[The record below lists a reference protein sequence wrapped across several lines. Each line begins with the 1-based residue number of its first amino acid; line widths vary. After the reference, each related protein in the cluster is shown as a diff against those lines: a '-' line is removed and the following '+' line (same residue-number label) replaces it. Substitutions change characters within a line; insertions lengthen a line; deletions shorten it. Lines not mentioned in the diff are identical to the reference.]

1 MEGSVPQAFATRWTR
16 EGSEVVVTI
25 VGEVDLTTAPR
36 VREAVKDARDSVAP
50 VALTT
55 VILDLSEVEHLDSLG
70 LAVLVETAAECHSAE
85 QALALI
91 CPTPVVTRPL
101 EMTGLDG
108 ILTITASLDEAR
120 EAAREYLSGKA

>member
-1 MEGSVPQAFATRWTR
+1 MPQAFATRWTR
-16 EGSEVVVTI
+16 EGSEVIVTI

-36 VREAVKDARDSVAP
+36 VREAVKDARDSVGP

-85 QALALI
+85 QALALV

-120 EAAREYLSGKA
+120 EAAREYLSGKS

>member
-1 MEGSVPQAFATRWTR
+1 MPQAFATRWTR
-16 EGSEVVVTI
+16 EGSEVIVTI

-36 VREAVKDARDSVAP
+36 VREAVKDARDSAGP

-85 QALALI
+85 QALALV

-120 EAAREYLSGKA
+120 EVAREYLSGKS

>member
-120 EAAREYLSGKA
+120 EAAREYLSGKS

>member
-1 MEGSVPQAFATRWTR
+1 MPQAFATRWTR
-16 EGSEVVVTI
+16 EGSEVIVTI

-36 VREAVKDARDSVAP
+36 VREAVKDARDSVGP
-50 VALTT
+50 VPLTT

-101 EMTGLDG
+101 EMTGLNG

-120 EAAREYLSGKA
+120 DAARRYLEH

>member
-1 MEGSVPQAFATRWTR
+1 MPQPFATRWTR
-16 EGSEVVVTI
+16 EGSEVIVTI
-25 VGEVDLTTAPR
+25 AGEVDLSTAPR

-50 VALTT
+50 VPLTT

-85 QALALI
+85 QALALV

-120 EAAREYLSGKA
+120 EAARRYLED

>member
-1 MEGSVPQAFATRWTR
+1 MPQAFATRWTR

-25 VGEVDLTTAPR
+25 AGEVDLTTAPR

-85 QALALI
+85 QALALV

-108 ILTITASLDEAR
+108 ILTITASLEEAR
-120 EAAREYLSGKA
+120 EAARKYLSGKA

>member
-1 MEGSVPQAFATRWTR
+1 MPQAFATRWTR

-108 ILTITASLDEAR
+108 ILTITASLEEAR

>member
-1 MEGSVPQAFATRWTR
+1 MPQAFATRWTR

>member
-1 MEGSVPQAFATRWTR
+1 MPQAFATRWTR

-120 EAAREYLSGKA
+120 EAAREYLSGKS